1 MIEQLFSRVLVIVSA
16 FMLVVAMPAT
26 ASWEE
31 ASQVVDDA
39 TGKMFSLLEDPSYRE
54 EAKFDAL
61 MSEIDSLLEPVV
73 DFPYIS
79 KLVMG
84 KYYRKASEAERAQFS
99 DVFRTTLLKTYA
111 KAIVGF
117 DIKGYEIVPA
127 KNKSPKPD
135 KQIVTVEVTS
145 GAGTKYLLVYYM
157 RKKQGEWRLVNV
169 VLDGV
174 NLRLTFKNQ
183 FADLAQK
190 SRGDVSKTVALW
202 KEHVDPDASTAGNG

>member
-1 MIEQLFSRVLVIVSA
+1 MFRQLLSNVKPLIAA
-16 FMLVVAMPAT
+16 FLLVVSLPAM

-39 TGKMFSLLEDPSYRE
+39 TGKMFGLLEDPSYRE
-54 EAKFDAL
+54 DARFDAL
-61 MSEIDSLLEPVV
+61 VSEIDTLLDPIV

-84 KYYRKASEAERAQFS
+84 KHYRKASADDRVDFS
-99 DVFRTTLLKTYA
+99 GIFRTTLLKTYA

-117 DIKGYEIVPA
+117 DVKGYKVVPA
-127 KNKSPKPD
+127 RTKSPKPD

-145 GAGTKYLLVYYM
+145 GTGTKFTLVYYM
-157 RKKQGEWRLVNV
+157 RKKEGEWRLVNV
-169 VLDGV
+169 NLDGV

-183 FADLAQK
+183 FSDLAQK
-190 SRGDVSKTVALW
+190 ARGDVSRTVDMW
-202 KEHVDPDASTAGNG
+202 KEQIDPDGAASNG